1 MSREHTPSE
10 GYVVECD
17 RQGETWILGAHCEQ
31 GFQTFILTQAT
42 ANEIARK
49 LTAEYA
55 NQFHVV
61 SAPGHYADP
70 EEERDEGGGFF
81 FFFGL

>member
-1 MSREHTPSE
+1 MSRENTPSE
-10 GYVVECD
+10 GYIVECD
-17 RQGETWILGAHCEQ
+17 RQSETWVLGGHGEQ
-31 GFQTFILTQAT
+31 SFRPFILTQAT

-55 NQFHVV
+55 TQFHVV
-61 SAPGHYADP
+61 PAPGHYAEP
-70 EEERDEGGGFF
+70 EEEPDEGGGFF